1 MCGIAGILYMDP
13 QRTVKIEDLKKMTDS
28 IGHRGPDDEGF
39 YVNGNVGLGFR
50 RLSIIDLTTGHQPIF
65 NEQNTKSIVFNGE
78 VYNYKELRETLVK
91 KGYLFRTQSDTEVVL
106 LMYEEYGEECLQYF
120 RGMFAFAI
128 WDDNARTLFCARDR
142 FGIKPFYYYLDQEK
156 LVFGSEMKSILQ
168 LPRLDISLSTKALDN
183 YFTYGY
189 TMGDRSIFT
198 NISKIPAAHFLKL
211 QMSSSPVKEIKPYW
225 ELKYLPDFSKSGTD
239 WEEMIREAFLDSVKL
254 HMVSDVPVGA
264 FLSGGIDSSSVV
276 ANMSKLSTSKI
287 KTFSIGFEEARYNE
301 LDYAREVAK
310 KYGTDHYEEIIKP
323 ASLDMIP
330 QLVDYLDEPYADS
343 SVLPSYFLAKLAAR
357 HVKVVLTGDG
367 GDELFAGYD
376 HYRKIKVLKSF
387 HLNNFLFRFFFH
399 FLNKAIPEYYY
410 GKGLTF
416 YLSKNAR
423 YLGAYQ
429 CMWNDFERKK
439 LYNEDFYSETYNYPP
454 EYQKIY
460 YLQQLDHSYVPSL
473 QLLDIRFLLPDDFLV
488 KVDRASMINSLE
500 ARVPFLDHKLAE
512 LAFTIPTNLQLN
524 KKQQKILLKKSMNPL
539 LPDSVIHHRK
549 QGFAI
554 PITYWFKKDL
564 YDYIINRFNKNNLL
578 NDYINIGYVQDIIHY
593 HQMGYRDFSAR
604 IWSLLILEEWF
615 QKNKQYIGNNND

>member
-387 HLNNFLFRFFFH
+387 HLNNFLFRFLFH
-399 FLNKAIPEYYY
+399 ILNKAIPEYYY

-578 NDYINIGYVQDIIHY
+578 NDYINIGYVRDIIHY